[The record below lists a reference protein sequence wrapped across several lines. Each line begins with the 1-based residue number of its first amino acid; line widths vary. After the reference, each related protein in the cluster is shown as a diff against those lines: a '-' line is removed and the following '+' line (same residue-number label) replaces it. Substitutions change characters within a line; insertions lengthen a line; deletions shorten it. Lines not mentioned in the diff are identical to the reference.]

1 MIDSLT
7 DGSPDMHNVMDVFS
21 DPICLILTGT
31 LLICLA
37 NVVGL
42 LQ

>member
-1 MIDSLT
+1 
-7 DGSPDMHNVMDVFS
+7 MHNVMDVFS
-21 DPICLILTGT
+21 DSICLILTGT